1 MLRYVREQLG
11 CATPFH
17 VITGSSVGAINGSY
31 IAATCDRPR
40 AQARA
45 LAKVWNEIRLDEVY
59 RFGWEQMRT
68 LPQVLFGRNLPKLT
82 HGATVGGLVDAQ
94 LMQQVVRERIPW
106 QGISENLHRGHL
118 HAFACSATELA
129 TGMTTVFVQTRDGRV
144 GEWPTLPGQEIVP
157 TAITAAH
164 TLASAAIPILFPAV
178 RVGDQFY
185 VDGSLRQ
192 NTPIRPAMHL
202 GADRLLVVGLRHD
215 KETETFQERAREE
228 ASMVYPNA
236 VFMLGKM
243 LNALLLDKLQADL
256 ARIERTNQL
265 IRAGIDLYGPE
276 FPTKIAQAIRGR
288 SGRPYKEIQLVL
300 IQPSRDL
307 GEIAHELMQR
317 TRLQRYSGVMARWLR
332 RITEGAEDVS
342 ESDLASYVLFDP
354 DYVHA
359 LIDLGYRDAAAKHDE
374 LEQLWL
380 PRDSTR

>member
-1 MLRYVREQLG
+1 VGVLRYVREQLSNP
-11 CATPFH
+11 TPFH

-40 AQARA
+40 GQARA

-68 LPQVLFGRNLPKLT
+68 LPQVLFGRDMPKLT

-94 LMQQVVRERIPW
+94 LMQEVVRERIPW

-129 TGMTTVFVQTRDGRV
+129 TGMTTVFVQTRSGSV
-144 GEWPTLPGQEIVP
+144 GEWPSLPGQEIVP

-228 ASMVYPNA
+228 AQMVYPNA

-265 IRAGIDLYGPE
+265 IRAGIDIYGPD
-276 FPTKIAQAIRGR
+276 FPRKIAEGIRGR
-288 SGRPYKEIQLVL
+288 QGRPYKEIELVL

-317 TRLQRYSGVMARWLR
+317 TRLKRYSGVMARWLR
-332 RITEGAEDVS
+332 RITEGADDVS

-354 DYVHA
+354 DYVQA
-359 LIDLGYRDAAAKHDE
+359 LIELGYRDAAAKH
-374 LEQLWL
+374 EQLEHLWS
-380 PRDSTR
+380 R

>member
-1 MLRYVREQLG
+1 VLRYVREQLPNP
-11 CATPFH
+11 TPFH
-17 VITGSSVGAINGSY
+17 VVTGSSVGAINGSY
-31 IAATCDRPR
+31 IAATCDRPH

-45 LAKVWNEIRLDEVY
+45 LQKVWKEIRLDEVY

-68 LPQVLFGRNLPKLT
+68 LPQVLFGRALPKMT

-94 LMQQVVRERIPW
+94 VMQEVVRDRIPW
-106 QGISENLHRGHL
+106 HGITNNLHAGHL

-129 TGMTTVFVQTRDGRV
+129 TGMTTVFVQTRDGAV
-144 GEWPTLPGQEIVP
+144 GEWPKLPGQEIVP

-202 GADRLLVVGLRHD
+202 GAERLLVVGLRHD
-215 KETETFQERAREE
+215 KETRTQQEKAREE
-228 ASMVYPNA
+228 ASLIYPNA

-243 LNALLLDKLQADL
+243 LNALLLDKLEADL

-265 IRAGIDLYGPE
+265 IRAGTEIYGPD
-276 FPTKIAQAIRGR
+276 FARKIAEGIRGR
-288 SGRPYKEIQLVL
+288 EGRPYKEIELVL

-307 GEIAHELMQR
+307 GEIAHEHMQR
-317 TRLQRYSGVMARWLR
+317 TRLKQYTGMMARWLR
-332 RITEGAEDVS
+332 RITENEEDVS

-354 DYVHA
+354 EYVQQ
-359 LIDLGYRDAAAKHDE
+359 LIDLGYEDAASHHDE
-374 LEQLWL
+374 LVALW
-380 PRDSTR
+380 RS